1 MDAIRTMFAA
11 DVVSSSLASA
21 FVIMNGNRYLLFQA
35 KKLKADATKQ
45 KKEVGILGRT
55 SKGNKA
61 TSVKYSLKMTIYNN
75 TDLFTEMIQTYK
87 KTGED
92 LYFDLQVTNEDPTSK
107 AGRRSVILKDCNL
120 DTATIAAFDVDGD
133 WLEEDVD
140 CTFEDFEVVQ
150 AFTMLDG
157 MNA

>member
-21 FVIMNGNRYLLFQA
+21 FVIINGNRYLLFQA

-75 TDLFTEMIQTYK
+75 TDLFTEMIHTYRDWETDRK
-87 KTGED
+87 STR
-92 LYFDLQVTNEDPTSK
+92 LNS
-107 AGRRSVILKDCNL
+107 SHLKL
-120 DTATIAAFDVDGD
+120 SRMPSSA
-133 WLEEDVD
+133 
-140 CTFEDFEVVQ
+140 
-150 AFTMLDG
+150 
-157 MNA
+157 